1 MRIGRKQ
8 VVLVWVSDLSWNRAL
23 EPRIPQ
29 GFRWEHRHW
38 VQAGKTPNIT
48 DPEVTEAPRCTCG
61 QQLQLVEKKNERK
74 QAIAEP
80 EKEKLW
86 VT

>member
-61 QQLQLVEKKNERK
+61 QQLQLVEKKTKGSRQLLSLRK
-74 QAIAEP
+74 
-80 EKEKLW
+80 KNCG
-86 VT
+86 